1 MRVKKGWA
9 LEVLPSDTGH
19 MSQGAAEATRGTARG
34 DSTQELGSAGAV
46 HCRRQKKKKLKS
58 AEQGKNIQEMFH
70 GKESE
75 ALLRDSRNQRNAI
88 VEGSSAKGDSDQ
100 LSHLS
105 KLDPSSRLS
114 QNWTQCSV
122 SKEFRH

>member
-1 MRVKKGWA
+1 M
-9 LEVLPSDTGH
+9 
-19 MSQGAAEATRGTARG
+19 
-34 DSTQELGSAGAV
+34 QEQSIAGGK
-46 HCRRQKKKKLKS
+46 KKKKLKS

-88 VEGSSAKGDSDQ
+88 VEVSSAKGDSDQ

-122 SKEFRH
+122 SKEFKH